1 MNEIQSARDLQGDL
15 ELSADTVVVGS
26 GAGGAV
32 VATERALRGDRVVV
46 LEEGPSVSAALLGKM
61 RPSESIRH
69 VWRDG
74 AFTVAIGLGDSP
86 SINVTMGR
94 CVGGSS
100 VLTGAVCFR
109 TPEHVLHHWTETLRL
124 RDYTAAAMEPYF
136 EHVER
141 AIHVEEVPEE
151 MRSRSTQ
158 LFALGARRTGLEM
171 KPMRRNTRGCDGCGR
186 CNFGCPHQA
195 KMSVDLSYLPRALA
209 AGAEVWSHCL
219 VHRVL
224 RKGDRAVGVEG
235 RLLGRQGRPAGRLT
249 VHARRVVIA
258 AGAWHT
264 PLLLRNSGLG
274 NPERVGHHMTLHP
287 GFRVLARF
295 DEPVQ
300 GWQGALQSGWVG
312 DLEADGITLTGLFV
326 PPGVLGAT
334 MPGVGPE
341 HTDNARYIGHLAMF
355 GGILHDEGGGSLYRV
370 PGREPL
376 AFYRMSRRDRA
387 RIPKLIRAMA
397 RAFFA
402 AGTREVFL
410 PVLGLRGMS
419 ADAFARF
426 DLERIP
432 SNRIECASQHP
443 LGSAQMGASPE
454 HSVVDGDGRLWGMEH
469 LYVADG
475 SVVPTSLGV
484 NPQLSIMAIAT
495 RIADRMRLPPAGRPA
510 HGKRKTPAPEMKK
523 LRMMTAREEL
533 TTARVVAQPTPSLP
547 PKVERPQ

>member
-1 MNEIQSARDLQGDL
+1 MNEIQSARDHEDDL

-32 VATERALRGDRVVV
+32 VATERALRGERVIV
-46 LEEGPSVSAALLGKM
+46 LEEGPNVPASLLGQM

-74 AFTVAIGLGDSP
+74 AFTIAAGIGDSP

-94 CVGGSS
+94 CIGGSS

-109 TPEHVLHHWTETLRL
+109 TPEHVLHHWSETLHL
-124 RDYTAAAMEPYF
+124 SGYTVKQMEPYF

-158 LFALGARRTGLEM
+158 LFARGARRIGLEM
-171 KPMRRNTRGCDGCGR
+171 QPMRRNTRNCNGCGR

-209 AGAEVWSHCL
+209 AGAQVWSHCL
-219 VHRVL
+219 VRRVL

-235 RLLGRQGRPAGRLT
+235 RLLDHRGRPAGTLT
-249 VHARRVVIA
+249 VHARRVVLA

-264 PLLLRNSGLG
+264 PRLLRDSGIG
-274 NPERVGHHMTLHP
+274 RSDVVGHKMTLHP

-295 DEPVQ
+295 ETPVQ

-312 DLEADGITLTGLFV
+312 DLEPEGITFMSLFV

-341 HTDNARYIGHLAMF
+341 HMENAKKISHLAMF
-355 GGILHDEGGGSLYRV
+355 GGIVHDQGGGTLYRTL
-370 PGREPL
+370 GREPI
-376 AFYRMSRRDRA
+376 ATYRMDRRDRA
-387 RIPKLIRAMA
+387 KIPKLIRTMA
-397 RAFFA
+397 HAFFA
-402 AGTREVFL
+402 AGAQEVFL
-410 PVLGLRGMS
+410 PVLGLRGLGR
-419 ADAFARF
+419 DQFNRF
-426 DLERIP
+426 NLDRIP
-432 SNRIECASQHP
+432 SNRLECASQHP
-443 LGSAQMGASPE
+443 LGSAQMGAFSE
-454 HSVVDGDGRLWGMEH
+454 HSVVDSNGRVWGIES
-469 LYVADG
+469 LYIADG
-475 SVVPTSLGV
+475 SIVPTSLGV

-495 RIADRMRLPPAGRPA
+495 RIAERMR
-510 HGKRKTPAPEMKK
+510 
-523 LRMMTAREEL
+523 
-533 TTARVVAQPTPSLP
+533 
-547 PKVERPQ
+547 